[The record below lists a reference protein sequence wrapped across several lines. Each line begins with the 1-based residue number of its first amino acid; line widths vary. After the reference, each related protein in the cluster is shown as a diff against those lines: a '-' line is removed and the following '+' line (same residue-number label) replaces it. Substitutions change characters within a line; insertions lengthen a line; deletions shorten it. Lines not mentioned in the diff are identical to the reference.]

1 MGKQRTDFLKKIIIV
16 FDLILILSDFLIS
29 TFTILMTYEN
39 NINSL
44 PDTIIMCI
52 ILSICGIIVINIILY
67 FFWSVLK
74 TLEEIRDRTYSI
86 SIEKNKKEEE

>member
-1 MGKQRTDFLKKIIIV
+1 MGKQRTDFFKKCIII
-16 FDLILILSDFLIS
+16 FDIILILSVFLIS
-29 TFTILMTYEN
+29 IFTIFMTYEN
-39 NINSL
+39 NFNALSN
-44 PDTIIMCI
+44 TIIICF

-86 SIEKNKKEEE
+86 SIENNKKEEE

>member
-1 MGKQRTDFLKKIIIV
+1 MIF
-16 FDLILILSDFLIS
+16 SDFLIS
-29 TFTILMTYEN
+29 IFAILMTYEN
-39 NINSL
+39 NFNALS
-44 PDTIIMCI
+44 DTIIMCI
-52 ILSICGIIVINIILY
+52 ILSVCGIIVINIILY

>member
-1 MGKQRTDFLKKIIIV
+1 MGKQRTDFFKKIIIV

-44 PDTIIMCI
+44 SDTIIMCI